1 MFINRVFLKYFLILS
16 IPFIMI
22 FTLFLYDFSKSEIF
36 LNKEI
41 IIVLITI
48 SSIIFTLL
56 VFILERVVRKE
67 QKLYFEARKHQ
78 NIYKTLNIINK
89 TLLKFKSKEEAFLE
103 VSDILIKNSDIS
115 FSFIYD
121 IETKDI
127 ISKQSPQKD
136 FITRRSSHID
146 FEKESLI
153 LKVIKSGKSIIVNN
167 LKEEKNSLF
176 SGHTEEFNLNSLL
189 SIPIKM
195 FDKNVGF
202 LIIYSK
208 HKDFFDED
216 IKDIFEKLA
225 FDITTLL
232 ETLDLKAQKKA
243 QEDELR
249 LTSYTFEASSV
260 PMIITDRRN
269 NIVKVNKAFSKIMG
283 YSKEELLGQNP
294 RIFKSAHQTMDKA
307 RDLWSNLLDK
317 GHHSLEVYNKKAD
330 GSLIALKSAI
340 TILKDDD
347 GKITN
352 YFGQYMDISEQKDK
366 EKVLQY
372 QATHDNLTG
381 LPNRLLLTDRIEH
394 AITRTVR
401 HKIYGGLIFID
412 LDNFKEVNDTL
423 GHDLGDI
430 LLVTV
435 AKKIKSSVREEDT
448 VARIGGDE
456 FIVLLDNIGNNS
468 NDARRNIDFIA
479 RKIKDSLNSITHIE
493 GHKNVSTPSIGI
505 TLFNDASITVQDI
518 IKQADTA
525 MYSAKKQGKNAIEF
539 F

>member
-16 IPFIMI
+16 IPFILI
-22 FTLFLYDFSKSEIF
+22 FTLFIYDLNNSEIF
-36 LNKEI
+36 SNKEI

-48 SSIIFTLL
+48 SSILYSLLIF
-56 VFILERVVRKE
+56 FLERVVRAE
-67 QKLYFEARKHQ
+67 QKLFFEARKHQ

-121 IETKDI
+121 IEKKEI
-127 ISKQSPQKD
+127 ITKQSPQKD
-136 FITRRSSHID
+136 FIEKRSTHID

-153 LKVIKSGKSIIVNN
+153 LKVIKNGQSIIVNN
-167 LKEEKNSLF
+167 LKEEKNSIF

-208 HKDFFDED
+208 HKYFFDED

-232 ETLDLKAQKKA
+232 ETLELKAEKKA

-269 NIVKVNKAFSKIMG
+269 NIIKVNKAFSKIMG
-283 YSKEELLGQNP
+283 YSKDELLGQNP

-307 RDLWSNLLDK
+307 KELWTKLLDK

-330 GSLIALKSAI
+330 GSLIALRSAI
-340 TILKDDD
+340 TVLRDTN

-423 GHDLGDI
+423 GHDLGDV

-505 TLFNDASITVQDI
+505 TLFNDASVTVQDI